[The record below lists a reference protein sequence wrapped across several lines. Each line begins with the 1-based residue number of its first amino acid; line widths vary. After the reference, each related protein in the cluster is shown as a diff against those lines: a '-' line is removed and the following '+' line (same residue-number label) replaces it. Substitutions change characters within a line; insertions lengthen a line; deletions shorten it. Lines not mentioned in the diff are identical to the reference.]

1 MGIEV
6 HPTGCDVG
14 AEIKGV
20 DLAERLTAETVAQ
33 IEEAF
38 RAHQVLL
45 FRGPTL
51 EPQAFADFSTNF
63 GSLRHHIQAA
73 FRHPTVPEIVY
84 NRNVD
89 DNGKFDEAGASRGVT
104 TNLREGWHSD
114 SSYEDPPVKA
124 TSVHALE
131 IPSSGGNTCFASAY
145 RAYESLPAGFK
156 DRINELKAEFAL
168 GRNKRNEQTK
178 ALTAKLPKDA
188 KEEPTVAHPVVCRHP
203 ETGRPA
209 IFANPL
215 ITVQILD
222 VSESESEDI
231 LETLFDHIHAAGTS
245 DTHWEH
251 QWQVGDTLM
260 WDNRGGLMHSGR
272 KDYPLHERRIMFRCA
287 IGASPIEAYAA
298 AA

>member
-1 MGIEV
+1 MGLEV
-6 HPTGCDVG
+6 HPTGYDVG

-20 DLAERLTAETVAQ
+20 DLGKPLTAETVER
-33 IEEAF
+33 IEAAF

-45 FRGPTL
+45 FRGAQL
-51 EPQAFADFSTNF
+51 EPQAFVDFSASF
-63 GSLRHHIQAA
+63 GALRRHIQAA

-89 DNGKFDEAGASRGVT
+89 DDGKFDEAGASRGVT
-104 TNLREGWHSD
+104 NNLREGWHSD

-145 RAYESLPAGFK
+145 RAYETLPAAFK
-156 DRINELKAEFAL
+156 ERIKDLKAEFAL
-168 GRNKRNEQTK
+168 GRNKRNDQTK
-178 ALTAKLPKDA
+178 ALTAKLPKHA

-215 ITVQILD
+215 ITVRILD
-222 VSESESEDI
+222 VGDAESEDI

-245 DTHWEH
+245 DEHWEH

-272 KDYPLHERRIMFRCA
+272 KDYPLNERRIMFRCA
-287 IGASPIEAYAA
+287 IGASAIEAYAA

>member
-1 MGIEV
+1 MTIEV

-14 AEIKGV
+14 AEIKGA
-20 DLAERLTAETVAQ
+20 DLTKPLPADAIAQ

-45 FRGPTL
+45 FHGPVL
-51 EPQAFADFSTNF
+51 EPPPFADFSASF
-63 GSLRHHIQAA
+63 GTLRHHIQAA

-89 DNGKFDEAGASRGVT
+89 EDGKFDDAGASRGVT
-104 TNLREGWHSD
+104 NNLREGWHSD

-145 RAYESLPAGFK
+145 RAYETLPAAFK
-156 DRINELKAEFAL
+156 ERIKKLKAEFAL

-188 KEEPTVAHPVVCRHP
+188 KEGPTVAHPVVCRHP

-215 ITVQILD
+215 ITVRILD
-222 VSESESEDI
+222 VSEAESEDI
-231 LETLFDHIHAAGTS
+231 LETLFDHINAAGTS
-245 DTHWEH
+245 AEHWEH
-251 QWQVGDTLM
+251 RWQVGDTLM

-287 IGASPIEAYAA
+287 IGASPIQAFAA